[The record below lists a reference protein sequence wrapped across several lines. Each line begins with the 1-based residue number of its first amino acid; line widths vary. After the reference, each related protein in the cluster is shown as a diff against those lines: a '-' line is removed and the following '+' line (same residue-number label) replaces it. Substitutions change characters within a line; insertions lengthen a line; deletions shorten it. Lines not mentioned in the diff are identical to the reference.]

1 MSKYG
6 MKTQGKNLS
15 ELRSQRVWDKESFPS
30 PSSFLDFVQLID
42 GKPAKLGNRDRKEE
56 NVAAALREIPTKL
69 DRKSNLI

>member
-6 MKTQGKNLS
+6 TKTQGKNLN

-30 PSSFLDFVQLID
+30 PSSFLDFAQSID
-42 GKPAKLGNRDRKEE
+42 GQPARLGNGDRKEE
-56 NVAAALREIPTKL
+56 NVTVALREIPTKL